1 MKLYDYINSIKDK
14 TVAVIG
20 LGISNEPLI
29 RLLLTENID
38 VTVCDKRSIENL
50 GMKALEMINLGAKL
64 RLGEDYLLN
73 LNQDIIFRT
82 PGVMPFD
89 ENLVKAKERGS
100 VITSEMELFFR
111 LCPCKTIAVTG
122 SDGKTTTTTIISE
135 LLKEAGYKVHL
146 GGNIG
151 RPLLCE
157 LPLFKETDI
166 AVVELSSF
174 QLHSMVCSPD
184 IAVITNISP
193 NHLDKHLD
201 YNDYINAKKQIFL
214 NQKKDSIL
222 VLNYDDPIVSTF
234 PGNRFFSVER
244 EVEGTYLLNDK
255 LYRNGRYLLS
265 ADEIF
270 IPGLHNIK
278 NFLAAFAA
286 TEDLVNDDICI
297 KIAKTF
303 KGVEHRLE
311 NVRTVNGVTFIN
323 DSIGSSPSRTI
334 AGLKSMKSKPVVIL
348 GGYDKLI
355 PFDSL
360 AEAVYKYSKTAVLT
374 GSTANKIASELEK
387 FDDFQF
393 YVIDN
398 FDDAVRKSYE
408 LADEGDI
415 VLFSPACASFDLF
428 KNFEERGRYFKKLVM
443 ELN

>member
-89 ENLVKAKERGS
+89 ENLVKAKERCS

-184 IAVITNISP
+184 VAVITNISP